1 MGEIDKMNNWKQ
13 RLITYIKSLD
23 DCIQSEDADKL
34 IHEELLRIK
43 EENTINTNVAPDR
56 PLGDST
62 QLNKSINM
70 PELIA
75 LYRNLFYGRQDVFAV
90 RWENEKAGTHG
101 YAPKC
106 KNEWDRNI
114 CGKAMRIK
122 GACKKCNYRENQKI
136 TDNLI
141 QQHFTGYGRNALAM
155 GIYPLLEDETCRFLA
170 IDFDK
175 GNWQEEILAAK
186 SIYSEYGIE
195 SYIER
200 SRSGNGGH
208 LWVFFRE
215 PVESHSARKLG
226 IKVLEIAMNRTGNS
240 KFDSFDRLFPNQDHM
255 PQGGYGNLIALPL
268 QRQAVEKENSVF
280 VDDKFKM
287 YPSQTVVLKN
297 IKRYSRDEIMNV
309 LKLFPD
315 TILTDI
321 NDAEIEE
328 DDKSLPWE
336 KKKEEKIPTD
346 LPATVEAVMYDKI
359 YISKDNLHPFLK
371 RKFIGLTVFH
381 NPEYYLA
388 RSLRK
393 TVKDI
398 PMWIQCFDE
407 DVDYLMLPIGLET
420 TFKEICE
427 SYQVKPVMIDKRF
440 VGQPIDVRFYGDL
453 REKQVEAVEAL
464 LTFPNGILHANTAFG
479 KTVAA
484 IALIA
489 ERNVN
494 TLIIVDKVTLLNQWC
509 ECLSIFLNIPKNEV
523 GVIGGGKRRITGKID
538 IAVSKSLYRDNTVS
552 DLVKGYGQIIC
563 DECHH
568 VSAVG
573 FEQIMKS
580 SPAKYKYGLTATLKR
595 KDGKERIVLM
605 QLGPVRYK
613 DLSKVSNKLEH
624 KVFVQETGIS
634 DEELPTE
641 CTTNEL
647 YDYLYANLNRNNQ
660 IIMDIR
666 NCLDE
671 KRYPIIL
678 TERREHIE
686 LLEKEL
692 MPYVK
697 VYKLYG
703 GLKKKEREMILE
715 ELKNLPED
723 ESRVIIATS
732 KYVGEGF
739 DYPILDTLFLTL
751 PISWSGRV
759 KQYAGRLHRD
769 YHAKKEVR
777 IYDYLDSQ
785 IQVAMK
791 MYDRRKQGY
800 RSMGY
805 EIKISTWRTDV

>member
-1 MGEIDKMNNWKQ
+1 
-13 RLITYIKSLD
+13 
-23 DCIQSEDADKL
+23 
-34 IHEELLRIK
+34 
-43 EENTINTNVAPDR
+43 
-56 PLGDST
+56 
-62 QLNKSINM
+62 
-70 PELIA
+70 
-75 LYRNLFYGRQDVFAV
+75 
-90 RWENEKAGTHG
+90 
-101 YAPKC
+101 
-106 KNEWDRNI
+106 
-114 CGKAMRIK
+114 
-122 GACKKCNYRENQKI
+122 
-136 TDNLI
+136 
-141 QQHFTGYGRNALAM
+141 
-155 GIYPLLEDETCRFLA
+155 
-170 IDFDK
+170 
-175 GNWQEEILAAK
+175 
-186 SIYSEYGIE
+186 
-195 SYIER
+195 
-200 SRSGNGGH
+200 
-208 LWVFFRE
+208 
-215 PVESHSARKLG
+215 
-226 IKVLEIAMNRTGNS
+226 
-240 KFDSFDRLFPNQDHM
+240 
-255 PQGGYGNLIALPL
+255 
-268 QRQAVEKENSVF
+268 
-280 VDDKFKM
+280 
-287 YPSQTVVLKN
+287 
-297 IKRYSRDEIMNV
+297 
-309 LKLFPD
+309 
-315 TILTDI
+315 
-321 NDAEIEE
+321 
-328 DDKSLPWE
+328 
-336 KKKEEKIPTD
+336 
-346 LPATVEAVMYDKI
+346 
-359 YISKDNLHPFLK
+359 
-371 RKFIGLTVFH
+371 
-381 NPEYYLA
+381 
-388 RSLRK
+388 
-393 TVKDI
+393 
-398 PMWIQCFDE
+398 
-407 DVDYLMLPIGLET
+407 MLPIGLET